1 MEQTAE
7 VVDTVVQTG
16 AAAPQNGF
24 WGMVLYCFVVIGV
37 IYLVM
42 VRPNKKRMAE
52 YQKMLDSL
60 KVGNRVM
67 AAGIY
72 GTIKKSYI
80 ATRTE
85 PLYGNVCYQRTRTRT
100 ITDPGK
106 TQNKWS
112 SYNDT
117 SLLNNGWYYT
127 GAKRAK

>member
-16 AAAPQNGF
+16 TAVAPQNGF
-24 WGMVLYCFVVIGV
+24 WGMVLYCVIVFGV
-37 IYLVM
+37 IYLLM

-72 GTIKKSYI
+72 GTIKKVN
-80 ATRTE
+80 E
-85 PLYGNVCYQRTRTRT
+85 KT
-100 ITDPGK
+100 IEVEV
-106 TQNKWS
+106 
-112 SYNDT
+112 
-117 SLLNNGWYYT
+117 
-127 GAKRAK
+127 AKGVVLEFAKNAVASVE

>member
-24 WGMVLYCFVVIGV
+24 WGMVLYCVVVFGI
-37 IYLVM
+37 IYFLM

-52 YQKMLDSL
+52 YQKMLDAL

-72 GTIKKSYI
+72 GTIKKI
-80 ATRTE
+80 
-85 PLYGNVCYQRTRTRT
+85 
-100 ITDPGK
+100 GK
-106 TQNKWS
+106 TN
-112 SYNDT
+112 
-117 SLLNNGWYYT
+117 
-127 GAKRAK
+127 